1 MTKKVYLLG
10 FMGSGKTYWG
20 ARLSERLGFPYIDL
34 DAALVDQEGLT
45 VARIFESRGE
55 TYFRQVERDLLRRLS
70 AGESFVM
77 SCGGGTPCFFDN
89 MEFMKGQGATIWLD
103 PGLEQLLERI
113 QRKKSKRPLV
123 ASLSGDALRE
133 YVVSKLEERKPFYSR
148 AAHRVDPDQMNPE
161 TFTELLGHA

>member
-1 MTKKVYLLG
+1 MAKKVYLLG
-10 FMGSGKTYWG
+10 FMGSGKTFWG

-55 TYFRQVERDLLRRLS
+55 TYFRQVERDLLRGIS
-70 AGESFVM
+70 TQETFVM

-89 MEFMKGQGATIWLD
+89 IEFMNGQGITIWLD
-103 PGLEQLLERI
+103 PGLDLLLERI

-123 ASLSGDALRE
+123 ASLSGDALRD
-133 YVVSKLEERKPFYSR
+133 YVVSKLEERRPFYSR
-148 AAHRVDPDQMNPE
+148 ATHRVDPDQMNPE
-161 TFTELLGHA
+161 TFNELICNA